1 MKRSYFKT
9 GKIVGNE
16 TWSDGSKHRFVMFHR
31 KVSDIVNSITD
42 ANLTRLEMHEPLDM
56 KNKIKDPTVYPEVL
70 VRLIGPTIIFKT
82 KKI

>member
-1 MKRSYFKT
+1 
-9 GKIVGNE
+9 
-16 TWSDGSKHRFVMFHR
+16 MFHR

-42 ANLTRLEMHEPLDM
+42 ANLTILEMHEPLDM